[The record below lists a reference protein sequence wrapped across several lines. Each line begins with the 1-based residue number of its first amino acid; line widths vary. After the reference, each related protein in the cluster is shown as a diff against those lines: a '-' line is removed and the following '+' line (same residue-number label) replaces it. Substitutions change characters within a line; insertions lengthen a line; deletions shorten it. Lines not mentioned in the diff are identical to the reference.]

1 MSESSVADR
10 PGEASAKVP
19 RARWLR
25 VGVLLFLVYLVNYGD
40 RSNVSVAAPSMVVDL
55 QLSGTV
61 TGVLLSAF
69 FWGYVVTQVP
79 GGWMAERFSAKWMIV
94 WSLVLVGVTACL
106 TGIVQSYE
114 ALLAVRF
121 VMGLAEGAVWPSFAV
136 MFLQWFPGVERGR
149 AVSLSQYAMPLA
161 TVLVAP
167 LAGWM
172 IDIFDWRLMFI
183 LQGAPNFL
191 LAAVFAWLVPD
202 RPEDDRRLSTAER
215 DYIVNNR
222 EQETKAEGTLLQAFR
237 SPSLWVLCVLY
248 FLWITGM
255 YAFGMWLPTVLG
267 EASEAG
273 AGAVGWLTAL
283 PYAVAV
289 VAMYFNSRW
298 SDRSRHSRG
307 WFVGASLLLG
317 GVALVSQHFIQ
328 GGALWSVIMLTITGV
343 GLYSA
348 FGTWWTWAMS
358 QVPRNQ
364 AGPSIGLINFAGNFG
379 GIVGPIVVG
388 AAATGGDASSG
399 LYMLGVVLI
408 VAAVLAALLARRE
421 QTTQANESQKADT
434 ISA

>member
-1 MSESSVADR
+1 
-10 PGEASAKVP
+10 
-19 RARWLR
+19 
-25 VGVLLFLVYLVNYGD
+25 
-40 RSNVSVAAPSMVVDL
+40 
-55 QLSGTV
+55 
-61 TGVLLSAF
+61 
-69 FWGYVVTQVP
+69 
-79 GGWMAERFSAKWMIV
+79 MIV

-317 GVALVSQHFIQ
+317 GVALVSPH
-328 GGALWSVIMLTITGV
+328 G
-343 GLYSA
+343 
-348 FGTWWTWAMS
+348 
-358 QVPRNQ
+358 NQ